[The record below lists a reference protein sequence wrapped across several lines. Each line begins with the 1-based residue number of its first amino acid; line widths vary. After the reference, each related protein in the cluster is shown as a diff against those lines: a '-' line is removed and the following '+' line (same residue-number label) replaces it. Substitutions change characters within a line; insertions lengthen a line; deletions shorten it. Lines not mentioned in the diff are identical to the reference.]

1 MPRNGLAPR
10 RPPNRFRLRAAG
22 GRFALARSEA
32 NGFCYTGALPAEI
45 IAVGGA
51 LAGNRYA
58 LGEGP
63 FEIGRSPSASLPLS
77 DPALAA
83 RHCVIQSTNAVWRIT
98 ALSPGHT
105 TYVNG
110 LRIKE
115 QQLEDNDQISVG
127 ENDFIF
133 RENSNSAPETASGSK
148 TTLLRACSILFLFRA
163 LATAA
168 ADSTD
173 RLLETQLIR
182 LIGDIVPV
190 ESGIA
195 LLAKSEAL
203 LSQQAAARG
212 IEPRDLCS
220 RLSAEGP
227 VLDDE
232 RGTVTVPIYARGKIA
247 GLIQVRPRGVSS
259 PETIEMLS
267 AIAVLAGSAVESSRE
282 VEALRNENALLLEQI
297 QTDATGLIGE
307 SPAMQR
313 LKATIARVAPR
324 DATILILGESGTGK
338 ELIARALHN
347 QSERRGPFVAVNCAA
362 LSDNL
367 LESEL
372 FGHEKG
378 AFTGA
383 VSQKKGKLEMA
394 EGGTIFLDE
403 IGELAP
409 GLQAK
414 MLRVLQEREFDRV
427 GGTQTLRLDV
437 RVIAA
442 TNRDLGAEAKRGV
455 FREDLYHRLNVVAL
469 RTSPLRDRPEDIPL
483 LANHFLQKAAAR
495 CKRRVQGISPEAL
508 RLLLAYPWPGNV
520 RELENAIERAVVLG
534 ATDMTLP
541 EDLPDSVLDGSAAV
555 AATGPSAF
563 QSSVGSAKRE
573 SIIRAWNQAN
583 GDYKAA
589 AALLELHPNSLLR
602 LIRTLGLRDVLG
614 QR

>member
-1 MPRNGLAPR
+1 L
-10 RPPNRFRLRAAG
+10 
-22 GRFALARSEA
+22 S
-32 NGFCYTGALPAEI
+32 AEI
-45 IAVGGA
+45 IAVGGT
-51 LAGNRYA
+51 LAGNRYI
-58 LGEGP
+58 LEEKP
-63 FEIGRSPSASLPLS
+63 FEIGRARSASLCLT

-83 RHCVIQSTNAVWRIT
+83 RHCIIRPINGQWRI
-98 ALSPGHT
+98 ASLSPGHT

-110 LRIKE
+110 LRINE

-127 ENDFIF
+127 DNDFIF
-133 RENSNSAPETASGSK
+133 RRQGEPGPETSGGSK
-148 TTLLRACSILFLFRA
+148 AALLRACSLLFLFRS
-163 LATAA
+163 LATASA
-168 ADSTD
+168 ESTEGS
-173 RLLETQLIR
+173 LEAQLIR
-182 LIGDIVPV
+182 LVGDIVPI
-190 ESGIA
+190 ESGVT
-195 LLAKSEAL
+195 LLAKGEAAL
-203 LSQQAAARG
+203 TERCAARG
-212 IEPRDLCS
+212 LQPRNLCAK
-220 RLSAEGP
+220 LVAEGP
-227 VLDDE
+227 VVDAE
-232 RGTVTVPIYARGKIA
+232 RGTATVPIYARGNIA
-247 GLIQVRPRGVSS
+247 GLIQARPRGVSF
-259 PETIEMLS
+259 PEITEILS
-267 AIAVLAGSAVESSRE
+267 AVAVLAAAAIESARE

-297 QTDATGLIGE
+297 HTDETGLIGE
-307 SPAMQR
+307 SPAMER
-313 LKATIARVAPR
+313 LRATIGRVAPR

-347 QSERRGPFVAVNCAA
+347 QSGRRGPFVAVNCAA

-442 TNRDLGAEAKRGV
+442 TNRDLASEAKRGA

-469 RTSPLRDRPEDIPL
+469 RTSPLRERPEDIPL

-495 CKRRVQGISPEAL
+495 CKRRVQGFSPEAM
-508 RLLLAYPWPGNV
+508 RLLRSYPWPGNV
-520 RELENAIERAVVLG
+520 RELENATERAVVLG
-534 ATDMTLP
+534 TTDMTLP
-541 EDLPDSVLDGSAAV
+541 EDLPDTVLDGSAVVTASS
-555 AATGPSAF
+555 PSAF
-563 QSSVGSAKRE
+563 QNSVGSAKRE

-602 LIRTLGLRDVLG
+602 LIRTLRLRDVLN

>member
-1 MPRNGLAPR
+1 
-10 RPPNRFRLRAAG
+10 
-22 GRFALARSEA
+22 
-32 NGFCYTGALPAEI
+32 LPAEI

-51 LAGNRYA
+51 LAGNRYI

-63 FEIGRSPSASLPLS
+63 FEIGRSPSASLPLA
-77 DPALAA
+77 DPALAT
-83 RHCVIQSTNAVWRIT
+83 RHCAIRTTDGEWHIA

-115 QQLEDNDQISVG
+115 QRLEDNDQISVG

-133 RENSNSAPETASGSK
+133 RRTGDSSIEAAGGSK
-148 TTLLRACSILFLFRA
+148 TALLRACSLLFLFRA
-163 LATAA
+163 LVTAS
-168 ADSTD
+168 ADSTG
-173 RLLETQLIR
+173 RLLEGQIIR
-182 LIGDIVPV
+182 LIGDVVPV
-190 ESGIA
+190 DSGVV
-195 LLAKSEAL
+195 LLAKGEADL
-203 LSQQAAARG
+203 ARRAAARG
-212 IEPRDLCS
+212 IEPRDLCA

-227 VLDDE
+227 VVEAE
-232 RGTVTVPIYARGKIA
+232 RGSVTVPIYARGNIA
-247 GLIQVRPRGVSS
+247 GLIQAHPRGASI
-259 PETIEMLS
+259 PETVEVLS
-267 AIAVLAGSAVESSRE
+267 AIAVLAAAAIESARE
-282 VEALRNENALLLEQI
+282 VEALRNENALLLDQI
-297 QTDATGLIGE
+297 HTDETGLIGE

-313 LKATIARVAPR
+313 LKATIGRVAPR

-347 QSERRGPFVAVNCAA
+347 QSGRHGPFVAVNCAA

-394 EGGTIFLDE
+394 ERGTIFLDE

-442 TNRDLGAEAKRGV
+442 TNRDLGAEAKRGA

-469 RTSPLRDRPEDIPL
+469 RTTPLRERPEDIPL
-483 LANHFLQKAAAR
+483 LSSHFLQKAAAR
-495 CKRRVQGISPEAL
+495 CKRRVQGFSPEAM
-508 RLLLAYPWPGNV
+508 RLLRAYPWPGNV

-541 EDLPDSVLDGSAAV
+541 EDLPDTVLDSSPGLAEA
-555 AATGPSAF
+555 GPAAF

-573 SIIRAWNQAN
+573 SIIRAWNQAK
-583 GDYKAA
+583 GDYKTA

-602 LIRTLGLRDVLG
+602 LIRTLGLRDVLN